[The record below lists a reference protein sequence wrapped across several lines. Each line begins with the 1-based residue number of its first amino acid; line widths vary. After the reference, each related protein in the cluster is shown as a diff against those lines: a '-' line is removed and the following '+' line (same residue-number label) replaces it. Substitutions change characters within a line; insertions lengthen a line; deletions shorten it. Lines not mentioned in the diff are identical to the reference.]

1 MNKLVIFLTLFLPL
15 ITIAQIPTIKVKKQI
30 PIKTITTATVTLA
43 GLVKGD
49 CKLGMLYMDKHFKII
64 NNTANLT
71 LVYSEAC
78 FYTHPTLK
86 CYREKSDSLS
96 RLLMDDLLLK
106 IKDKPVSLY
115 IEKIKALDK
124 NKDTVLLNPI
134 ILKLR
139 R

>member
-1 MNKLVIFLTLFLPL
+1 MKKLFIFLILLL
-15 ITIAQIPTIKVKKQI
+15 SISSIAQIPTIKVKKQLSL
-30 PIKTITTATVTLA
+30 KTMPTVTVTLG
-43 GLVKGD
+43 GLVNGD
-49 CKLGMLYMDKHFKII
+49 CKLAMLYMDKHFKII

-71 LVYSEAC
+71 LVYSETC
-78 FYTHPTLK
+78 FKIYPTLW

-96 RLLMDDLLLK
+96 QLLMDDLLRK